1 MIRISTGP
9 ANFSYEVIDTI
20 FAIDA
25 SSAGFIAGV
34 DPGKAFDGVK
44 NKLRDKCESLG
55 GDAVVFCQF
64 EYRNA
69 LGNGMFG
76 PKQVLEIFAYGTAIK
91 RK

>member
-1 MIRISTGP
+1 MTPISTGP

-44 NKLRDKCESLG
+44 NKLRDK
-55 GDAVVFCQF
+55 
-64 EYRNA
+64 YRNA

-76 PKQVLEIFAYGTAIK
+76 PKQILEIFAYGTAIK